1 MTKLSIG
8 RDNDNDIVFS
18 DNSVSRM
25 HGFIFF
31 EEDGSVFFEDLGS
44 SNGSFVHGNRIYGK
58 IQLKSTDILKVG
70 KVLVPWHN
78 YRGFVSINESSHQAK
93 GGIDQGIPV
102 GRTVDSIPPTNIP
115 PRNNQS
121 FLKYWPV
128 LIGLAIIGIVA
139 IVIISESGS
148 GDKEPEPPKGNGS
161 KTEALDSNIVAA
173 PEGTPEPLPSSIDSD
188 DDGVADENDDCWNKK
203 GPAENKGCPF
213 EDSDNDGTPDKDDDC
228 DDEYGPR
235 RNDGCPYDSYEPESY
250 LTECPYCGNE
260 SYETTTDRYWNC
272 GSCSKRFYN
281 CFKTDDYGGVRI
293 EWFNDGDC
301 DCKISCYDED

>member
-1 MTKLSIG
+1 M
-8 RDNDNDIVFS
+8 V
-18 DNSVSRM
+18 M
-25 HGFIFF
+25 FF
-31 EEDGSVFFEDLGS
+31 FNQFAQKKKDEPKPQV
-44 SNGSFVHGNRIYGK
+44 IT
-58 IQLKSTDILKVG
+58 LK
-70 KVLVPWHN
+70 
-78 YRGFVSINESSHQAK
+78 
-93 GGIDQGIPV
+93 
-102 GRTVDSIPPTNIP
+102 
-115 PRNNQS
+115 
-121 FLKYWPV
+121 
-128 LIGLAIIGIVA
+128 
-139 IVIISESGS
+139 
-148 GDKEPEPPKGNGS
+148 
-161 KTEALDSNIVAA
+161 
-173 PEGTPEPLPSSIDSD
+173 IDSLIKD
-188 DDGVADENDDCWNKK
+188 IKDIYLEQVKKNDSLIQKTDKK

-301 DCKISCYDED
+301 DCTISCYDED

>member
-93 GGIDQGIPV
+93 GGFDHGIPV

-121 FLKYWPV
+121 FLKYLSFFLV
-128 LIGLAIIGIVA
+128 KIL
-139 IVIISESGS
+139 
-148 GDKEPEPPKGNGS
+148 
-161 KTEALDSNIVAA
+161 SN
-173 PEGTPEPLPSSIDSD
+173 L
-188 DDGVADENDDCWNKK
+188 C
-203 GPAENKGCPF
+203 
-213 EDSDNDGTPDKDDDC
+213 
-228 DDEYGPR
+228 
-235 RNDGCPYDSYEPESY
+235 
-250 LTECPYCGNE
+250 L
-260 SYETTTDRYWNC
+260 
-272 GSCSKRFYN
+272 
-281 CFKTDDYGGVRI
+281 
-293 EWFNDGDC
+293 
-301 DCKISCYDED
+301 

>member
-93 GGIDQGIPV
+93 GGFDHGIPV

-148 GDKEPEPPKGNGS
+148 GNKVEEPVKVNKTTTEPSDTNTVK
-161 KTEALDSNIVAA
+161 A
-173 PEGTPEPLPSSIDSD
+173 PEPLPASIDSD
-188 DDGVADENDDCWNKK
+188 DDGVADENDDCPNKK

-213 EDSDNDGTPDKDDDC
+213 EDSDNDGTPDKDDEC
-228 DDEYGPR
+228 DDDYGPR
-235 RNDGCPYDSYEPESY
+235 RNDGCPEDIEYDYSESY
-250 LTECPYCGNE
+250 RTECPYCNSV
-260 SYETTTDRYWNC
+260 SYQETTDQYWKC
-272 GSCSKRFYN
+272 GSCSSRFYN
-281 CFKTDDYGGVRI
+281 CFKTDDYGGVKI